1 MPSTLPRRAPSLR
14 LAIICMLILI
24 LPAPGH
30 AWDDTGHRLSAYVAW
45 DLFTSQE
52 RLALFD
58 ILQQHP
64 RFEQDFLDA
73 MPVNVMVGSD
83 LDKAR
88 WALGQAAVWP
98 DIARGFQAEDLIRY
112 HRPEWHWI
120 DGAWVRG
127 EGIHGNVY
135 VGADSKPSLRGDPPG
150 SVTAERDADN
160 VVVALEYNLHVLRQ
174 PGSTPAERAIAL
186 CWVLH
191 LAGDIH
197 QPLHSGALVSR
208 ELFRDGDRG
217 GNGIAVTGGNLH
229 SLWDGALRSQPF
241 DDTLRRLTTT
251 AMRAAPGQMVSDPYE
266 WLEESREIMQLYVYT
281 DDIKAGV
288 LRSERRDS
296 PLPEFTLDADYLA
309 RMQGIAEDRLALAG
323 LRLALILR
331 IPLSVNGGG

>member
-1 MPSTLPRRAPSLR
+1 MPLTLPRRAPSLCV
-14 LAIICMLILI
+14 AVFCMLITI
-24 LPAPGH
+24 LPAPGY

-45 DLFTSQE
+45 DLFSSQE

-64 RFEQDFLDA
+64 RFEQDFLDV
-73 MPVNVMVGSD
+73 MPINVMVGSD

-88 WALGQAAVWP
+88 WAIGQAAVWP
-98 DIARGFQAEDLIRY
+98 DIARGFAAEELIRY
-112 HRPEWHWI
+112 HRADWHWI

-135 VGADSKPSLRGDPPG
+135 VGADSKPSQRGDVPG

-160 VVVALEYNLHVLRQ
+160 VVVALEYNLHVLNH
-174 PGSTPAERAIAL
+174 PGSKPEERAIAL
-186 CWVLH
+186 CWILH
-191 LAGDIH
+191 LGADIH

-208 ELFRDGDRG
+208 ELFPNGDRG

-241 DDTLRRLTTT
+241 DDTLRRLTTA
-251 AMRAAPGQMVSDPYE
+251 AMRAEPAQMVTDPYE
-266 WLEESREIMQLYVYT
+266 WLEESREIMQLSVYT
-281 DDIKAGV
+281 DEIKAGV
-288 LRSERRDS
+288 LRSERRNS
-296 PLPEFTLDADYLA
+296 PLPEFALDADYIA
-309 RMQGIAEDRLALAG
+309 RMQGISENRLALAG

-331 IPLSVNGGG
+331 APLSQNGG